1 MVAVCSALVVSVAGL
16 VTSVSGTADRV
27 AAQVAGTADLE
38 VAPAFSGGTVPDD
51 VVDDVAALP
60 GLAAAAPTVQS
71 AVTVDATRA
80 LLVAGDA
87 RALPFLPPGLADA
100 YAETAGT
107 PPAEAGGE
115 DTGAGPAVLV
125 SVALADDAGL
135 AAGDTVAV
143 RGLTGVT
150 DARVAGVLPE
160 EVAGATVVADL
171 TTGERLRGGGD
182 GPDRLLLALDGDA
195 AGAGGSERAVARRV
209 DEVLAGRAVALDPA
223 RRGDAAA
230 ETLQPLLRP
239 LLLLSGLTV
248 TVAAVLVFNVVS
260 LAVAERRRYLAIQCA
275 LGARRRRLWLGL
287 VGEAALLGAVGGV
300 VGAAVGRPLTGALID
315 QVPPA
320 LASAAVPTSIVTDVR
335 WWVLLGG
342 VGVGV
347 AAAAAAAAAAGLPVV
362 RLSPLEAMGPRD
374 VVGEPAGPVRPLAV
388 AVGAVA
394 VIAGVVIVAV
404 APATLQLLAALVI
417 LNGRV
422 ALATGITDIQALR
435 GQAKKVGGAY
445 QVKLTDEAR
454 GKVVIGETTFL
465 FQFVA
470 PPPVQPR
477 PQLPLAVKGG
487 IASTIDWTLTII
499 AAFSFLLHFGIVGAM
514 YSDWMDPVVGDDF
527 NLAGLVDMMKNIP
540 PPPVVEPTDTNPVAT
555 AT

>member
-60 GLAAAAPTVQS
+60 GVAAAASTVQS

-125 SVALADDAGL
+125 SVALADDTGL

-195 AGAGGSERAVARRV
+195 AGTGGGERAVARRV

-275 LGARRRRLWLGL
+275 LGARRRRAPAHGRTHRPGAARPRLGGGADDHRHRRPL
-287 VGEAALLGAVGGV
+287 VGPPRRRRRGRGGRRHGRRCGRAPGRPPVPAGGDGAARRGGRAGRSGPAPRRGGRGRRGDRRRRDRGGGAGDAPAAGGARHPERRRRPG
-300 VGAAVGRPLTGALID
+300 VGAAGPDRPGGGGRR
-315 QVPPA
+315 PPA
-320 LASAAVPTSIVTDVR
+320 
-335 WWVLLGG
+335 
-342 VGVGV
+342 
-347 AAAAAAAAAAGLPVV
+347 
-362 RLSPLEAMGPRD
+362 
-374 VVGEPAGPVRPLAV
+374 RP
-388 AVGAVA
+388 G
-394 VIAGVVIVAV
+394 
-404 APATLQLLAALVI
+404 T
-417 LNGRV
+417 
-422 ALATGITDIQALR
+422 
-435 GQAKKVGGAY
+435 
-445 QVKLTDEAR
+445 
-454 GKVVIGETTFL
+454 
-465 FQFVA
+465 
-470 PPPVQPR
+470 PPP
-477 PQLPLAVKGG
+477 
-487 IASTIDWTLTII
+487 
-499 AAFSFLLHFGIVGAM
+499 FSVRCCR
-514 YSDWMDPVVGDDF
+514 S
-527 NLAGLVDMMKNIP
+527 P
-540 PPPVVEPTDTNPVAT
+540 PSSR
-555 AT
+555 